1 MGSGGSD
8 WQEQAWTF
16 HDKVGELRY
25 YVGWRAASVARCQLV
40 GSDLDPDTGRP
51 TGTTEN
57 DTVRQI
63 VRDIAGGVTGQSQIL
78 KRMTTML
85 TVPGE
90 GFIAMIV
97 RDSESHDTYS
107 DGSPLTL
114 DAKEQG
120 EFEEWI
126 VLSRDEIKASGSDGL
141 ELTLQDDSKHLF
153 DEDRDLLFRVW
164 NPHPRKASEA
174 DSPVRAAEDALLE
187 IVRTTTSID
196 NAGKSRLVGN
206 GIVFVPQEMS
216 LPEQGAPGATP
227 MAGDPAGP
235 DYGIQ
240 PDSVQ
245 QLQDLLYQV
254 GTTAYKDQESMAAF
268 MPIIASVPGEWT
280 DKVKHL
286 TFDSQVAETSLK
298 TRDAAIRRLAM
309 SLDVAPEQLLGMGSS
324 SNHWSAWLLAEEDVK
339 VHVVPILETI
349 VAELTKYILRP
360 LLEQAGIDPNQYVVW
375 YDTTPLT
382 QDPDKKAE
390 ATAAHDRGGL
400 TTKAL
405 RKYSGF
411 DDSDGYDLTTA
422 EGWQEL
428 ARDKAAADVSL
439 IPTLAPLL
447 GGVANQITPPAQ
459 QPAINAPTDTTPTE
473 PETLPESEPVSQPDS
488 TDEPPAETVTSAAI
502 LAFVETFTARALE
515 LANKR
520 RRNRANAA
528 QFRGIPMHLAH
539 RNLPAVPATDV
550 PKLIE
555 GWDASVPWGAVE
567 RLGFTRRA
575 IAAWVER
582 DAADELTKV
591 AG

>member
-1 MGSGGSD
+1 
-8 WQEQAWTF
+8 
-16 HDKVGELRY
+16 
-25 YVGWRAASVARCQLV
+25 
-40 GSDLDPDTGRP
+40 
-51 TGTTEN
+51 
-57 DTVRQI
+57 
-63 VRDIAGGVTGQSQIL
+63 
-78 KRMTTML
+78 MTTML

-114 DAKEQG
+114 DTKEQG

-216 LPEQGAPGATP
+216 LPEQAAPGATP

-360 LLEQAGIDPNQYVVW
+360 LLEEAGIDPNQHVVW

-411 DDSDGYDLTTA
+411 DDSDGYDLTTV

-459 QPAINAPTDTTPTE
+459 PPAITAPPDTTPAE

-488 TDEPPAETVTSAAI
+488 TDELPTETVTSAAV

-555 GWDASVPWGAVE
+555 GWDASVPWQTVE
-567 RLGFTRRA
+567 RLGFTRRT

-582 DAADELTKV
+582 DAADELMKV